1 MTCDYINFICY
12 LVALIEIHSTC
23 AKKARDFNYVKENFS
38 LTFYVQV
45 SNQVN
50 QVSLCFAGC
59 DNACRRAFG
68 VKGER

>member
-12 LVALIEIHSTC
+12 LVDMIEIHRTC
-23 AKKARDFNYVKENFS
+23 AKKARDFISLKENFS

-50 QVSLCFAGC
+50 HVSLCFVGC
-59 DNACRRAFG
+59 DDACR
-68 VKGER
+68 